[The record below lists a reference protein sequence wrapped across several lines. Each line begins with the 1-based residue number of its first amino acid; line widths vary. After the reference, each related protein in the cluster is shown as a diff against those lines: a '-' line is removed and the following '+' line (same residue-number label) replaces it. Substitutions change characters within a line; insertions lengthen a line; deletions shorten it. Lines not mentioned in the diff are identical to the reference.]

1 MISVADLLIDNR
13 LPSNYF
19 VSDVYVRGTL
29 ELGLLE
35 NRRGDRLLALPD
47 TLMKS
52 IVSGLNQETGQ
63 ATKYVLRNCGLWW
76 GKNFYARFCEEL
88 GEYYQHGVADLPMIE
103 FVKALQE
110 CWRTHGWGVLTVNTD
125 YQAEGFLMIEVENS
139 PFTIHPIQP
148 NQPSGA
154 LECGVLQAFFSQL
167 TGRDLT
173 CVQISCESLNA
184 DRNRFVL
191 GLESRLETAEAL
203 VQEGQ
208 SHVAIMQML
217 TQ

>member
-19 VSDVYVRGTL
+19 VSDVYIRGTL

-47 TLMKS
+47 ALMKS
-52 IVSGLNQETGQ
+52 IISGLNQETGQ

-88 GEYYQHGVADLPMIE
+88 SEYYQKGVADLSMLE

-125 YQAEGFLMIEVENS
+125 YQTKGFLMIEVENS
-139 PFTIHPIQP
+139 PFTIHAIQP
-148 NQPSGA
+148 NQPAGA

-191 GLESRLETAEAL
+191 GLESRLEAAEAL

-208 SHVAIMQML
+208 PHTAIMQML

>member
-1 MISVADLLIDNR
+1 MISVADLLVDNR

-19 VSDVYVRGTL
+19 ASDVYIRGTL

-47 TLMKS
+47 ALMKS
-52 IVSGLNQETGQ
+52 IVAGLNQETGQ
-63 ATKYVLRNCGLWW
+63 ATRFVLRNCGLWW

-88 GEYYQHGVADLPMIE
+88 SEYYQKGVADLSMIE

-110 CWRTHGWGVLTVNTD
+110 CWRTHGWGALTVNTD
-125 YQAEGFLMIEVENS
+125 YQKSGFLVIEVQNS
-139 PFTIHPIQP
+139 PFTAHAIQP

-173 CVQISCESLNA
+173 CVQISCESLGG

-191 GLESRLETAEAL
+191 GLESRLEAAEAL

-208 SHVAIMQML
+208 PHTAIMQML

>member
-1 MISVADLLIDNR
+1 MISVADLLVDNR

-19 VSDVYVRGTL
+19 ASDVYVRGTL

-47 TLMKS
+47 ALMKS
-52 IVSGLNQETGQ
+52 IVMGLNKETGQ
-63 ATKYVLRNCGLWW
+63 ATKFVLRNCGLWW

-88 GEYYQHGVADLPMIE
+88 SEYYQKGVADLSMVE
-103 FVKALQE
+103 FIKALQE
-110 CWRTHGWGVLTVNTD
+110 CWRTHGWGRLSLNTD
-125 YQAEGFLMIEVENS
+125 YQMQGFLVIEIKNS
-139 PFTIHPIQP
+139 PFTVHPIQP

-154 LECGVLQAFFSQL
+154 LETGVLQAFFSQL

-173 CVQISCESLNA
+173 CMQTSCESLGA
-184 DRNRFVL
+184 ECNRFVL
-191 GLESRLETAEAL
+191 GLENRLQSVEAL

-208 SHVAIMQML
+208 PHNAIMQML

>member
-19 VSDVYVRGTL
+19 VSDVYIRGTL

-47 TLMKS
+47 ALMKS
-52 IVSGLNQETGQ
+52 IISGLNQETGQ

-88 GEYYQHGVADLPMIE
+88 GEYYQQGVADLSMIE

-110 CWRTHGWGVLTVNTD
+110 CWRTHGWGLLTVNTD
-125 YQAEGFLMIEVENS
+125 YQTKGFLVIEVENS
-139 PFTIHPIQP
+139 PFTIHTIQP

-191 GLESRLETAEAL
+191 GLESRLEAAEAL

-208 SHVAIMQML
+208 PHTAIMQML

>member
-1 MISVADLLIDNR
+1 MISVADLLTDNR

-19 VSDVYVRGTL
+19 ASDVYVRGTL

-47 TLMKS
+47 ALLQS
-52 IVSGLNQETGQ
+52 IVSGLNKETGQ
-63 ATKYVLRNCGLWW
+63 ATRLVLRNCGLWW

-88 GEYYQHGVADLPMIE
+88 SEYYRKSVADLPMVE
-103 FVKALQE
+103 FLKALQE
-110 CWRTHGWGVLTVNTD
+110 CWRTHGWGNLDLNMD
-125 YQAEGFLMIEVENS
+125 YHQQGFLVVEIQHS
-139 PFTIHPIQP
+139 PFTAHAIQE

-154 LECGVLQAFFSQL
+154 LETGVLQAFFSQL

-173 CVQISCESLNA
+173 CVQTSCESLGA
-184 DRNRFVL
+184 DRNRHIL
-191 GLESRLETAEAL
+191 GLANRLQSVEAL

-208 SHVAIMQML
+208 PHDAIMQML

>member
-1 MISVADLLIDNR
+1 MISVADLLVDNR

-19 VSDVYVRGTL
+19 ASDVYVRGTL

-47 TLMKS
+47 ALMKA
-52 IVSGLNQETGQ
+52 IVMGLNKETGQ
-63 ATKYVLRNCGLWW
+63 ATKFVLRNCGLWW

-88 GEYYQHGVADLPMIE
+88 SDYYQKGVADLSMVE

-110 CWRTHGWGVLTVNTD
+110 CWRTHGWGRLSLNTD
-125 YQAEGFLMIEVENS
+125 YQMQGFLVIEVKNS
-139 PFTIHPIQP
+139 PFTIHAIQP

-154 LECGVLQAFFSQL
+154 LESGVLQAFFSQL
-167 TGRDLT
+167 TGRDLV
-173 CVQISCESLNA
+173 CLQISCESQGA
-184 DRNRFVL
+184 ECNRFVL
-191 GLESRLETAEAL
+191 GIESRLQSVEAL

-208 SHVAIMQML
+208 PYDAIMKML

>member
-1 MISVADLLIDNR
+1 MISVADLLVDNR

-19 VSDVYVRGTL
+19 ASDVYIRGTL

-47 TLMKS
+47 ALMKS

-63 ATKYVLRNCGLWW
+63 ATKYVLRNCGQWW

-88 GEYYQHGVADLPMIE
+88 SEYYQKGVADLSMIE

-110 CWRTHGWGVLTVNTD
+110 CWRTHGWGVLTFNTD
-125 YQAEGFLMIEVENS
+125 YQMKGFLVIEIKNS
-139 PFTIHPIQP
+139 PFTRHSIQS

-173 CVQISCESLNA
+173 CVQTSCESLGA

-191 GLESRLETAEAL
+191 GLASRLEAAEAL

-208 SHVAIMQML
+208 PHPAIMQML